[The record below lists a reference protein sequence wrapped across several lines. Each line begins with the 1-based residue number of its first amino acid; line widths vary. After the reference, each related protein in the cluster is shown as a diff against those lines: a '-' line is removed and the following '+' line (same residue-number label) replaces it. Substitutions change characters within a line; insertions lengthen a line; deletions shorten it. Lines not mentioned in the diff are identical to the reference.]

1 MSGTGAMGE
10 QGRYF
15 GSQARHRL
23 FTAVKYLVYALLCLN
38 VYLFLQEELL
48 ALEHTFVDGFE
59 AGKLIQVFSAT
70 IDTAAWVILLLL
82 FELETSV
89 LDDSRITGSV
99 KWALHGIR
107 GICYIAIVYAFT
119 GYYAE
124 LVTLYQVTP
133 LNLIDACSLLGR
145 DYSLLLDLDEYAPLD
160 ATNCAA
166 VGAQTWQLTGFDI
179 IADAATLDAARWLA
193 WVDVINSAD
202 WILVCVVLEIEVRLQ
217 LRGDLS
223 DGIMQA
229 TKLVKFVLYGIL
241 FAAAAYW
248 GVAGDF
254 LDFWDAALWL
264 FAFIFIELNVFEW
277 QAETSQQAVAA
288 EPA

>member
-1 MSGTGAMGE
+1 MKDSDGLLGTSRAS
-10 QGRYF
+10 YPV
-15 GSQARHRL
+15 
-23 FTAVKYLVYALLCLN
+23 FTAVKYLVYALLSFN
-38 VYLFLQEELL
+38 VYLFLQEELG

-59 AGKLIQVFSAT
+59 AGQVIQVFSAT

-89 LDDSRITGSV
+89 LDVSRIKGGV
-99 KWALHGIR
+99 RWVLHGVR
-107 GICYIAIVYAFT
+107 GLCYVAIVYAFT

-124 LVTLYQVTP
+124 LATLYQVQP
-133 LNLIDACSLLGR
+133 LAVADACSLLSG

-160 ATNCAA
+160 ATNCAS
-166 VGAQTWQLTGFDI
+166 VGSEAYRLQGFEI
-179 IADAATLDAARWLA
+179 IADGSVLQSARWLA
-193 WVDVINSAD
+193 WTDVINAAD
-202 WILVCVVLEIEVRLQ
+202 WILVCILLEVEVRLQ
-217 LRGDLS
+217 LRGNLS
-223 DGIMQA
+223 DRIMEV
-229 TKLVKFVLYGIL
+229 TKYIKFALYAVL

-277 QAETSQQAVAA
+277 QSETSKAA
-288 EPA
+288 HSES